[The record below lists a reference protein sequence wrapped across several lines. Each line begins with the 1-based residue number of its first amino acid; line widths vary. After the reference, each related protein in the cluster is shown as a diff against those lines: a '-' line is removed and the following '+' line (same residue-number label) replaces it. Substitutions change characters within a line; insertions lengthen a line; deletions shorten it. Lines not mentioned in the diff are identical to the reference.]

1 MLLLWTINMKKNHGF
16 TLIELVIVIAII
28 AVLATTI
35 VSVINPVE
43 YQKVAR
49 DTVRLSNLNSIA
61 QSLELFFAENK
72 SYPDAL
78 ANGTLDLSAYN
89 SRIVWDDPSNCKYKY
104 EKVSDSAY
112 NLYAVK
118 ESKSFSP
125 PAGQILVKVVNDS
138 AINMNCGVQNLKEVI
153 KISNTQ

>member
-1 MLLLWTINMKKNHGF
+1 MKKNHGF

-35 VSVINPVE
+35 VSIINPVE

-49 DTVRLSNLNSIA
+49 DTVRLSSLNSISQA
-61 QSLELFFAENK
+61 LELYFAEYK

-78 ANGTLDLSAYN
+78 ANGTIDLSAYN
-89 SRIVWDDPSNCKYKY
+89 SRISWDDPSNCKYKY

-112 NLYAVK
+112 NLYATK
-118 ESKSFSP
+118 ESKSFSA
-125 PAGQILVKVVNDS
+125 PAGQFLVKIVNDP
-138 AINMNCGVQNLKEVI
+138 AVVMNCNVQNLKEVI
-153 KISNTQ
+153 RISNQQ

>member
-1 MLLLWTINMKKNHGF
+1 MKKNYGF

-35 VSVINPVE
+35 VSIINPVE

-49 DTVRLSNLNSIA
+49 DTVRLSNLNSIS
-61 QSLELFFAENK
+61 QSLELYFAENK

-104 EKVSDSAY
+104 EKVSNSAY
-112 NLYAVK
+112 NLYTVK
-118 ESKSFSP
+118 ESKSFSV
-125 PAGQILVKVVNDS
+125 PAGQVLVTVVNDP
-138 AINMNCGVQNLKEVI
+138 AVVMGCNVQNLKEVI
-153 KISNTQ
+153 KISNQQ

>member
-1 MLLLWTINMKKNHGF
+1 MKKNYGF

-35 VSVINPVE
+35 VSIINPVE

-49 DTVRLSNLNSIA
+49 DTVRLSNLNSIS
-61 QSLELFFAENK
+61 QSLELYFAENK

-104 EKVSDSAY
+104 VKVADGY
-112 NLYAVK
+112 KLYAIK
-118 ESKSFSP
+118 ESKSFIV
-125 PAGQILVKVVNDS
+125 PAGQVLVKVVKDSTVFNDC
-138 AINMNCGVQNLKEVI
+138 IVQNSGEVI
-153 KISNTQ
+153 IINTSNQE

>member
-1 MLLLWTINMKKNHGF
+1 MRKNHGF

-35 VSVINPVE
+35 VSIINPVE
-43 YQKVAR
+43 YQKVSR
-49 DTVRLSNLNSIA
+49 DTVRLSSLNSISQA
-61 QSLELFFAENK
+61 LELYFSENK

-78 ANGTLDLSAYN
+78 ANGTVDLSSYN
-89 SRIVWDDPSNCKYKY
+89 SRISWDDPSNCKYKY

-112 NLYAVK
+112 NLYAAK

-125 PAGQILVKVVNDS
+125 PAGQILVKVVNDP
-138 AINMNCGVQNLKEVI
+138 AVVMNCNVQNLKEVI
-153 KISNTQ
+153 KISNQQ